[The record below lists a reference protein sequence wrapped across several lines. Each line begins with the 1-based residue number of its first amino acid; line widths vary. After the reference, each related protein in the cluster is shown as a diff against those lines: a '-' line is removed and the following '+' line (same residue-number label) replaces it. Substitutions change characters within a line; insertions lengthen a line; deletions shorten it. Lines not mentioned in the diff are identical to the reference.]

1 MQTAGH
7 IVVFDN
13 NAYGDML
20 SSRLQG
26 DLNECL
32 RGLTADEARAGVE
45 ARACPTVMAELIASW
60 ADSSSPAHAPSVASI
75 KALVRHC
82 TGRSGALAM
91 IADEQSIACNAIFG
105 TVPPL
110 LDGNNRR
117 LAGLC
122 RSIAA
127 GRTLTPPEMEN
138 VKALRARV
146 EAQERGFVDS
156 MKQVQRDLGGYDY
169 NQAER
174 KKAFDDYTK
183 SSEWSLAY
191 GQMALDR
198 CIDASGQSVDA
209 ARRDEAV
216 KALLGMSK
224 ASLALWTEFFENL
237 LVNGAKPDRRKRENL
252 IWDCQILAAAENLLV
267 DGVPILLVTSDRAMI
282 RAAGSAQRAHA
293 CMSYGDYRD
302 WLLRRMAAE
311 QQHAVDGAS
320 HRS

>member
-1 MQTAGH
+1 VH
-7 IVVFDN
+7 
-13 NAYGDML
+13 
-20 SSRLQG
+20 
-26 DLNECL
+26 
-32 RGLTADEARAGVE
+32 ARSA
-45 ARACPTVMAELIASW
+45 
-60 ADSSSPAHAPSVASI
+60 ASI
-75 KALVRHC
+75 KALVYHC

-105 TVPPL
+105 TVPPP
-110 LDGNNRR
+110 LDANNRR
-117 LAGLC
+117 LAALC

-127 GRTLTPPEMEN
+127 GRILTALEVEN
-138 VKALRARV
+138 VRALQARV

-156 MKQVQRDLGGYDY
+156 MKQVQRDLGGYGY
-169 NQAER
+169 GQAER

-183 SSEWSLAY
+183 SSEWSLVY
-191 GQMALDR
+191 GQMVLDR

-224 ASLALWTEFFENL
+224 TSHALWTEFFENL
-237 LVNGAKPDRRKRENL
+237 LVNGAKPDRRKRANL

-293 CMSYGDYRD
+293 CMSYDDYRA
-302 WLLRRMAAE
+302 WVLRRAAGE
-311 QQHAVDGAS
+311 QQHQLRCFAPQLMLKVSGCSAPWQII
-320 HRS
+320 